1 MFLKMI
7 VFNLCKNVVEIM
19 LNLLTVFFL
28 FESRR
33 ELFGK
38 RRETWERKGQIDRII
53 FYVHLKMQHE

>member
-7 VFNLCKNVVEIM
+7 VFYLCKNVVEIM
-19 LNLLTVFFL
+19 LNLLTFFL